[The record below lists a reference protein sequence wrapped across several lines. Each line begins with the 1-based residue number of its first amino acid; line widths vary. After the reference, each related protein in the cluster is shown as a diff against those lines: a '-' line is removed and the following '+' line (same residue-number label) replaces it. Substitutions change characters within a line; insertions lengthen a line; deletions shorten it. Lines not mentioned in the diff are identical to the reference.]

1 MSNDSNG
8 YKTISCGSNIMQT
21 LLPEL
26 KMLAPKSELS
36 IVFVASY

>member
-1 MSNDSNG
+1 MSNNLNG
-8 YKTISCGSNIMQT
+8 YKTMSCGSNIMHT

-26 KMLAPKSELS
+26 KMLAPNSELS